1 MQAWERS
8 TAREARAFERRYA
21 HVLPLY
27 KSRSAPSST
36 LGYDG
41 EHRIRKTTPLSP
53 RLSTSPHA
61 LAARRRWGCCLAR
74 NNRADGLEELETF
87 LRATNIGQRPKL
99 EVEEFV
105 ISKKSDSGVLDER
118 IRARL
123 QGVPRSTGDPVTHL
137 IQFIGVR

>member
-1 MQAWERS
+1 MADRKVELFNKVNGAMKSIEGNLDEIEPKLRELPSEAGAQQRFLTRQVYPS
-8 TAREARAFERRYA
+8 VTA
-21 HVLPLY
+21 L
-27 KSRSAPSST
+27 
-36 LGYDG
+36 
-41 EHRIRKTTPLSP
+41 
-53 RLSTSPHA
+53 
-61 LAARRRWGCCLAR
+61 LAARTTLR
-74 NNRADGLEELETF
+74 DGLEELETF

-123 QGVPRSTGDPVTHL
+123 QGVPRNTGDPVTHL